1 MADHHANNSLR
12 LRLRPPL
19 TSNVG
24 PLIMRNFVS
33 LLFIS
38 SVALH
43 GCALT
48 RVSGSAHKEE
58 VERLNLI
65 ELNHADAIAKLTA
78 SGFTCYNER
87 LSSVVSGRKIEIATC
102 YKKSAELI
110 CPQIRKAII
119 EVDVNSKKVSSVR
132 THMVD
137 KGCF

>member
-1 MADHHANNSLR
+1 
-12 LRLRPPL
+12 
-19 TSNVG
+19 
-24 PLIMRNFVS
+24 MRNSVL

-38 SVALH
+38 FVALH
-43 GCALT
+43 GCVLT
-48 RVSGSAHKEE
+48 RISNSAHTEE

-65 ELNHADAIAKLTA
+65 ELNRADAIVKLTT
-78 SGFTCYNER
+78 SGFKCYDEK
-87 LSSVVSGRKIEIATC
+87 LSSIVSGRKVEIETC

-132 THMVD
+132 ADMVD